1 MSTYIIHRKN
11 GRSTLILG
19 GVKISLHVRERDV
32 ESRLTSSLERI
43 GVPCIKFSPEHKV
56 GMPDRLILL
65 PGGKCIWVELKT
77 QGGHLAEIQKLQHR
91 RLVDAGQR
99 VEVLW
104 NKKDVDNLVAEVK
117 REISIPRVNQY
128 PLLLDM
134 ILLNAASA

>member
-1 MSTYIIHRKN
+1 VSTYIIHRKN
-11 GRSTLILG
+11 GRPTLILG
-19 GVKISLHVRERDV
+19 GVKISLQVRERDV

-65 PGGKCIWVELKT
+65 PWGKCIWVELKT

-117 REISIPRVNQY
+117 REISIPC
-128 PLLLDM
+128 
-134 ILLNAASA
+134 S

>member
-1 MSTYIIHRKN
+1 
-11 GRSTLILG
+11 
-19 GVKISLHVRERDV
+19 
-32 ESRLTSSLERI
+32 
-43 GVPCIKFSPEHKV
+43 
-56 GMPDRLILL
+56 MPDRLILL

-128 PLLLDM
+128 PLFLDM